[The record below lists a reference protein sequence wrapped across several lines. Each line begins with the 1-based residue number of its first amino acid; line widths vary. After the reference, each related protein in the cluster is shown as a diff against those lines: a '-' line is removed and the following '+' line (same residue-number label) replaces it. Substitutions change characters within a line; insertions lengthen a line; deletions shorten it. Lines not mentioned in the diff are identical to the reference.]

1 MLVPSP
7 SLVSSDPIKFIIP
20 KFEIGCV
27 KSAMHDT
34 KWFVVTRIRPSRTI
48 HIHYRR
54 TQMCTCTTLTC
65 SPHILYNTLD
75 SGLCITP
82 LESEE
87 DKILCT
93 HTNDFHW
100 IQLTGEL
107 IFKRWQCNR
116 WWVLTNDKNL
126 YFQFP

>member
-1 MLVPSP
+1 MLALSP
-7 SLVSSDPIKFIIP
+7 SLAPSDSIKYITS

-27 KSAMHDT
+27 KSAMHDI

-48 HIHYRR
+48 HIHYRC
-54 TQMCTCTTLTC
+54 TQMCTCTTLIC
-65 SPHILYNTLD
+65 LPHIVYNTLD
-75 SGLCITP
+75 SELCITP
-82 LESEE
+82 LQSEE
-87 DKILCT
+87 EKILCT

-100 IQLTGEL
+100 IPLTCEL

-116 WWVLTNDKNL
+116 WWVLISDKNL